1 MKALIFCALFIF
13 AVFSAAAQ
21 PAKIIIIRHAEK
33 PPDDSKES
41 LSLKGQERA
50 MALVPYLT
58 EMLGAKDKATLP
70 FLFATKIGRKKPDNH
85 THETLA
91 PLARQLGARIRAPYA
106 NSEYEALAREL
117 LTDRAYEGRT
127 VLICWTHTRIP
138 GLASALGVSP
148 ELPAW
153 DENVFDRALVVTFE
167 GGKAK
172 MENLPQ
178 KLLYGDSSN

>member
-1 MKALIFCALFIF
+1 MKALFFCALFIF

-58 EMLGAKDKATLP
+58 EMLGARDKASLP

-85 THETLA
+85 THETLE
-91 PLARQLGARIRAPYA
+91 PLSRQLGIRIRAPYA

-117 LTDRAYEGRT
+117 LTERVYAGRT
-127 VLICWTHTRIP
+127 VLVCWTHTRIP
-138 GLASALGVSP
+138 DLVKALGVNLK
-148 ELPAW
+148 LPAW

>member
-1 MKALIFCALFIF
+1 MKALVFCALFIF

-33 PPDDSKES
+33 PPDDNKGS

-50 MALVPYLT
+50 MALVPFLT
-58 EMLGAKDKATLP
+58 EMLGAKDKSSPP

-85 THETLA
+85 THETLG
-91 PLARQLGARIRAPYA
+91 PLARQLGTRIRAPYA

-117 LTDRAYEGRT
+117 LSDRVYEGRT
-127 VLICWTHTRIP
+127 VLICWTHTHLP
-138 GLASALGVSP
+138 ELVKALGVSP

-153 DENVFDRALVVTFE
+153 DENVFDRVLVVTFE

-178 KLLYGDSSN
+178 KLLYGDSAN